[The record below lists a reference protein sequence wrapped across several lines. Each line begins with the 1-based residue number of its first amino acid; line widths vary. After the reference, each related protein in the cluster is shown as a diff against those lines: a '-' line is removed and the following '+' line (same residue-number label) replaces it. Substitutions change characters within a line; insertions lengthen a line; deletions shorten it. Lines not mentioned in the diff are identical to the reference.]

1 MFLSLPRSFNFTPK
15 TAQPLSRTHEK
26 NRGTWR
32 VTAND
37 SDNDSDFSLK
47 YEQQEDDFADVQK
60 TVLPQRPLYVQ
71 DLILGL
77 QSDDH
82 DRYTIAVDCMEELIT
97 NQNSNDLDV
106 MCSDLIQNM
115 FRATNKFEEADFL
128 AKKYKAIVALV
139 V

>member
-1 MFLSLPRSFNFTPK
+1 MDVSPKELPQPSFY
-15 TAQPLSRTHEK
+15 
-26 NRGTWR
+26 
-32 VTAND
+32 TAND

-47 YEQQEDDFADVQK
+47 YEQQEDDFSDVQK
-60 TVLPQRPLYVQ
+60 TVLPQRPLYIQ

-82 DRYTIAVDCMEELIT
+82 DRYTIAVDCMAELIT